1 VLVISFVK
9 RIQGIYYIA
18 YMRESYSPLH
28 PGSVFTIHILNTGE
42 IISNVQEY
50 LKFEDRF
57 MWVDRKYIIEKMLHL
72 RQLTDQQKRSVIV
85 IYEDGQKI
93 REFIN
98 VDPSFKPLAF
108 F

>member
-1 VLVISFVK
+1 M
-9 RIQGIYYIA
+9 QQPYN
-18 YMRESYSPLH
+18 PQH
-28 PGSVFTIHILNTGE
+28 PGSVYTIHILNTGE

-50 LKFEDRF
+50 MKFEDRF
-57 MWVDRKYIIEKMLHL
+57 DWVDRKFIIEKMLHL
-72 RQLTDQQKRSVIV
+72 RQLTDDQKRSVIV

-108 F
+108 C

>member
-1 VLVISFVK
+1 MISFI
-9 RIQGIYYIA
+9 RGFREIYYIA
-18 YMRESYSPLH
+18 YMRERYSPLH
-28 PGSVFTIHILNTGE
+28 PGTVCTIHILNTGE

-57 MWVDRKYIIEKMLHL
+57 VWVDRKFIIEKMLHL

-98 VDPSFKPLAF
+98 VDASFKPLAF